1 MINIAKYENILNQGL
16 LLDHYFT
23 LCTIRDGGQLPKSKR
38 VQGFINLLHK
48 KKYLS
53 EGSLT
58 DIAKTL
64 IDNEAVVTT
73 TTSIVPN
80 TTKGLLKTSIP
91 TQDYLDWAN
100 KLHGKLQDKLFEKT
114 GKRQARG
121 TVQGTSYSF
130 LPNATDFSKVLLK
143 VIVLH
148 KIKNFDKVEKCLMR
162 FVEKRIEE
170 NYFFPLVGYYIMKNN
185 MSTMITDMESMEEND
200 KDISSSDSSINI

>member
-1 MINIAKYENILNQGL
+1 M
-16 LLDHYFT
+16 
-23 LCTIRDGGQLPKSKR
+23 
-38 VQGFINLLHK
+38 
-48 KKYLS
+48 
-53 EGSLT
+53 
-58 DIAKTL
+58 
-64 IDNEAVVTT
+64 
-73 TTSIVPN
+73 
-80 TTKGLLKTSIP
+80 LKTSIP

-100 KLHGKLQDKLFEKT
+100 KLHGNLQDKLFEKT

>member
-23 LCTIRDGGQLPKSKR
+23 LCTIREGGELPKSKR

-48 KKYLS
+48 KGYLS
-53 EGSLT
+53 EGVLTSL
-58 DIAKTL
+58 ALTL
-64 IDNEAVVTT
+64 IDAETVVTT
-73 TTSIVPN
+73 TTSMIPN
-80 TTKGLLKTSIP
+80 TTKGLLKTPVP
-91 TQDYLDWAN
+91 TQDYLEWST
-100 KLHGKLQDKLFEKT
+100 KLHKKLQDILFDKT

-130 LPNATDFSKVLLK
+130 LPNAADFSKVLLK
-143 VIVLH
+143 VIAQH
-148 KIKNFDKVEKCLMR
+148 KIRDFDRVEKCLTR

-185 MSTMITDMESMEEND
+185 MSTMVTDMESLEDD
-200 KDISSSDSSINI
+200 KPIDNDSSINI